1 MRIAVAEEMQK
12 VDQLAQERFG
22 LSTLVLMEN
31 AGSAAARLARSLLPS
46 GGRVVVLAGK
56 GNNGG
61 DGLVAA
67 RHLANW
73 GVKVVVVLADKNL
86 KGASLTNLEI
96 ARRMGLEIIEAKEKR
111 KCEVLLLTSD
121 LVIDGLLGTG
131 ISGPPRGLAAELI
144 ASLSSR
150 TGPILSLDLPSGT
163 GSYGQVFQPHVRATW
178 TITFGVP
185 KLGAFVYPAASAA
198 GKIYL
203 TDLGI
208 PKRLIQEECR
218 TAELLDQ
225 SILNKLPPR
234 PATAH
239 KGEAGKV
246 LIVAGSSGYT
256 GAAALAA
263 QGALRAGAGLVT
275 LAVPQPIYP
284 ILASKLTEAMVVGLP
299 AENQLLGPASLPRLL
314 ELAEGMDA
322 IAVGPGLG
330 RGEGVTKL
338 VAGILENAKAPVV
351 LDADG
356 LYALSQLEARRGKQ
370 PLILTPHS
378 GELAR
383 LLKVSSQYVE
393 ANRLAAAKKAAEAF
407 QATMVL
413 KGPGTLIAA
422 PGELTCLNPTGNA
435 AMASGGMGDLL
446 TGLIAALLPQ
456 ASSPRLA
463 AAIGAYVHGLC
474 GDQAAEKLACQRGL
488 LASDLLPFIPGALAG
503 KYQGRSPINILDQAW
518 KEGQ

>member
-284 ILASKLTEAMVVGLP
+284 PRQQAHRGHGCGLP
-299 AENQLLGPASLPRLL
+299 AENQLLVWQSLPRLL

-322 IAVGPGLG
+322 IAAYPGLG

-338 VAGILENAKAPVV
+338 VAGSWRTPK
-351 LDADG
+351 
-356 LYALSQLEARRGKQ
+356 
-370 PLILTPHS
+370 PLWS
-378 GELAR
+378 WM
-383 LLKVSSQYVE
+383 Q
-393 ANRLAAAKKAAEAF
+393 
-407 QATMVL
+407 
-413 KGPGTLIAA
+413 
-422 PGELTCLNPTGNA
+422 
-435 AMASGGMGDLL
+435 MACM
-446 TGLIAALLPQ
+446 P
-456 ASSPRLA
+456 
-463 AAIGAYVHGLC
+463 
-474 GDQAAEKLACQRGL
+474 
-488 LASDLLPFIPGALAG
+488 
-503 KYQGRSPINILDQAW
+503 
-518 KEGQ
+518 

>member
-198 GKIYL
+198 GKL
-203 TDLGI
+203 SDRPRHT
-208 PKRLIQEECR
+208 PKADQEECR

-413 KGPGTLIAA
+413 K
-422 PGELTCLNPTGNA
+422 
-435 AMASGGMGDLL
+435 
-446 TGLIAALLPQ
+446 
-456 ASSPRLA
+456 
-463 AAIGAYVHGLC
+463 
-474 GDQAAEKLACQRGL
+474 DQA
-488 LASDLLPFIPGALAG
+488 P
-503 KYQGRSPINILDQAW
+503 
-518 KEGQ
+518 